1 VLLGVWGGSLIVMD
15 LDRRLTF
22 SYMMN
27 RMAPGI
33 VGSDRSEA
41 YFKAAS
47 AAVDVARR

>member
-1 VLLGVWGGSLIVMD
+1 MD

-33 VGSDRSEA
+33 VGSDRTEA
-41 YFKAAS
+41 YFRAADS
-47 AAVDVARR
+47 ALG